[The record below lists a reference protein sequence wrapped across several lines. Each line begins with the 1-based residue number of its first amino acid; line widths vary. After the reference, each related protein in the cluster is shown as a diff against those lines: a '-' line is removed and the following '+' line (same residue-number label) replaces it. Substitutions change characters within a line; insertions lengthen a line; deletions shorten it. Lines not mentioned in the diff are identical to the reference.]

1 MINLFYGW
9 KCLIHE
15 IEIITVRKQEW
26 RTKMKTIQTLFMA
39 LLVFSVMAVLAPSTQ
54 AQTCDSTNTNF
65 VDLDGDGFNDNA
77 PDHDGDGI
85 PNGQDPDYIKQAKD
99 GTGQQKGKLN
109 RTGTGD
115 GTGDGTMNKFQK
127 KNRFGN
133 ANSTKFQSRANRG
146 SGSQAAGTG
155 TGVCDGTGPQ
165 GGSAVCDG
173 SGPKGPR
180 GRGGN

>member
-1 MINLFYGW
+1 
-9 KCLIHE
+9 
-15 IEIITVRKQEW
+15 
-26 RTKMKTIQTLFMA
+26 MKTIYTLFLG
-39 LLVFSVMAVLAPSTQ
+39 LLVFTVMAVLAPSTQ

-99 GTGQQKGKLN
+99 GTGLQKGKLN
-109 RTGTGD
+109 KTGQAEGIKS
-115 GTGDGTMNKFQK
+115 MNKFQK
-127 KNRFGN
+127 KNRFGE
-133 ANSTKFQSRANRG
+133 ANSTKFQSRAKKG
-146 SGSQAAGTG
+146 SINQTAGTG
-155 TGVCDGTGPQ
+155 TGVADGSGPR

-173 SGPKGPR
+173 SGPKGPK

>member
-1 MINLFYGW
+1 
-9 KCLIHE
+9 
-15 IEIITVRKQEW
+15 
-26 RTKMKTIQTLFMA
+26 MKTTQTLLIG
-39 LLVFSVMAVLAPSTQ
+39 LLMFGVMAILSPSTQ
-54 AQTCDSTNTNF
+54 AQTCDSTNSNF

-109 RTGTGD
+109 KTGQAD
-115 GTGDGTMNKFQK
+115 GSKSMNKFQK
-127 KNRFGN
+127 KNRFGK
-133 ANSTKFQSRANRG
+133 ANSSKFQNRAKG
-146 SGSQAAGTG
+146 SGNQASGTG
-155 TGVCDGTGPQ
+155 TGVCDGTGPK

>member
-1 MINLFYGW
+1 
-9 KCLIHE
+9 
-15 IEIITVRKQEW
+15 
-26 RTKMKTIQTLFMA
+26 MKRIQTLFIG
-39 LLVFSVMAVLAPSTQ
+39 LFVFVAMGVMIPNVQ
-54 AQTCDSTNTNF
+54 AQTCDSTNF

-109 RTGTGD
+109 RVGAGD
-115 GTGDGTMNKFQK
+115 GTGSGTMNKFQK
-127 KNRFGN
+127 KNRFGK
-133 ANSTKFQSRANRG
+133 ASTTNSGKFQNRFNKA
-146 SGSQAAGTG
+146 SSSQAAGTG
-155 TGVCDGTGPQ
+155 TGVCDGTGPN